1 MQVYGKHCYTVC
13 HVLSGP
19 LMHNCRSTLTP
30 SLQGYESVALF
41 LASLPGCLEQ
51 RDGRRE
57 TALAVA
63 RRRGHT
69 AIEEL
74 LLEAG
79 ARPETASF
87 GSAPPASTSGSREG
101 GEEAAYCSWSAEE
114 RRSYR
119 HGGEGGRGSGGRGR
133 GPPPG
138 LQARAAGSWQ
148 GRSRDGG
155 RGSGGRGYGGGRG
168 PEGGGQAEQR
178 EPEQQGQPPK
188 QERCPW

>member
-1 MQVYGKHCYTVC
+1 MLLTYHTAYA
-13 HVLSGP
+13 
-19 LMHNCRSTLTP
+19 TLLLLAC
-30 SLQGYESVALF
+30 LQGYESVALF

-69 AIEEL
+69 TIEEL

-87 GSAPPASTSGSREG
+87 SSAPPASASGSG
-101 GEEAAYCSWSAEE
+101 CSEEAEYCSWSAEE

-119 HGGEGGRGSGGRGR
+119 HGGEGGRGGGGR

-138 LQARAAGSWQ
+138 LRGSGPGSWQ
-148 GRSRDGG
+148 GRSPG
-155 RGSGGRGYGGGRG
+155 RGGGRGYGGKGYSSSKG
-168 PEGGGQAEQR
+168 PAGGGSAERTQ
-178 EPEQQGQPPK
+178 PEQQGDGPQAQPQQ

>member
-1 MQVYGKHCYTVC
+1 MFVASPAWQQCCCISRHENPWLHPAPTD
-13 HVLSGP
+13 LLRP
-19 LMHNCRSTLTP
+19 P
-30 SLQGYESVALF
+30 AQGYESVALF

-63 RRRGHT
+63 WRRGHT

-79 ARPETASF
+79 ARPEHASF
-87 GSAPPASTSGSREG
+87 SSAPPASTSGSG
-101 GEEAAYCSWSAEE
+101 PVQEEAEYCSWSAEE

-119 HGGEGGRGSGGRGR
+119 QGGEGGRGGGSGRGR

-138 LQARAAGSWQ
+138 LRARGTGDWRGS
-148 GRSRDGG
+148 SRGSGTGYGG
-155 RGSGGRGYGGGRG
+155 RGFSGGRGPGGSSA
-168 PEGGGQAEQR
+168 AEHWVPVQ
-178 EPEQQGQPPK
+178 
-188 QERCPW
+188 